1 MRLDVDCCIA
11 GGGPAGMVLG
21 WLLARA
27 GVHVAVL
34 EKHADF
40 LRDFRGD
47 TVHASTLELMHEL
60 GVLDEFL
67 RLPHTRMDHLDFDI
81 LGERVPGPDFRRLP
95 TYCKFIALMPQW
107 DFLEF
112 VRREA
117 SRKPGF
123 QLVQRAQ
130 VVELVRD
137 ADRVVGL
144 IAATPDGQLEVR
156 ADLVVG
162 ADGRHST
169 VRELAALPR
178 RDLGAPIDVLQMRL
192 PRRPDDGD
200 QVLGTLAPGRFLVML
215 NRGDYWQCAY
225 VIEKGGRDRLEQ
237 RGLAA
242 LRESLVALAP
252 FLRDRVELL
261 TRWDDIKTLTVVVDR
276 LERWWAAGLL
286 CIGDAAH
293 AMSPIGGVGINLA
306 IQDAIAAANQLA
318 PALLAHRVTTD
329 DLAAVQARRAPP
341 AHRIQA
347 LQIAIQDHML
357 ARALGGQTGAGLRI
371 ARFAL
376 RHLPPL
382 RRAMARMLAVGQ
394 LEHLTVVPTREPAGA
409 PATASPV

>member
-1 MRLDVDCCIA
+1 MRLDMDCCIA

-27 GVHVAVL
+27 GVNVAVL

-67 RLPHTRMDHLDFDI
+67 RLPHTRMDHIDFNL

-95 TYCKFIALMPQW
+95 THCKFIALMPQW

-112 VRREA
+112 VRRQA
-117 SRKPGF
+117 SREAGF
-123 QLVQRAQ
+123 RLIQQAN

-144 IAATPDGQLEVR
+144 IANTPDGRLEVR

-178 RDLGAPIDVLQMRL
+178 RDLGAPIDVLAMRL
-192 PRRPDDGD
+192 PRRPDDGE

-225 VIEKGGRDRLEQ
+225 VIKKGGREQLEQ
-237 RGLAA
+237 QGLPA
-242 LRESLVALAP
+242 LRESLAALAP

-276 LERWWAAGLL
+276 LERWWAPGVL

-293 AMSPIGGVGINLA
+293 AMSPLGGVGINLA
-306 IQDAIAAANQLA
+306 VQDAVAAAT
-318 PALLAHRVTTD
+318 LLAEPLRRHRVTD
-329 DLAAVQARRAPP
+329 RDLAAVRRRRLIPTAVTQAVQRALQRALLGPLLRGADPTPPGALLSVVERLPWLSALPAYFIGVGVRPERAPAFARRGP
-341 AHRIQA
+341 
-347 LQIAIQDHML
+347 
-357 ARALGGQTGAGLRI
+357 G
-371 ARFAL
+371 
-376 RHLPPL
+376 
-382 RRAMARMLAVGQ
+382 
-394 LEHLTVVPTREPAGA
+394 
-409 PATASPV
+409 